1 MSADLSKMRKE
12 YSDRHQIL
20 DENDIID
27 DPFELF
33 HYWFEMAKQKAPDDK
48 WTETNAVC
56 LSTATKDGRPSSRMV
71 LLKGYDPKNGFTF
84 FTNYESRKGIEIQE
98 NEQVALL
105 FYWNYLSRQIRI
117 EGCAKKSSTE
127 ESDKYFQSRPKISQI
142 SARISEQSRPID
154 SRETLIQRQ
163 QKELEK
169 FPNNTM
175 IPRPEFWGGF
185 HIQPKR
191 FEFWQG
197 QSDRTHD
204 RFIFEFDSIEQKW
217 QKYYRIQP

>member
-1 MSADLSKMRKE
+1 MRKE
-12 YSDRHQIL
+12 YSDRRRIL
-20 DENDIID
+20 AEKDIIN

-33 HYWFEMAKQKAPDDK
+33 HHWFEVAKQKAPDDK

-71 LLKGYDPKNGFTF
+71 LLKGYDPINGFTI
-84 FTNYESRKGIEIQE
+84 FTNYESRKGMEIRQ
-98 NEQVALL
+98 NSHVALL

-117 EGCAKKSSTE
+117 EGCARKSSPE
-127 ESDKYFQSRPKISQI
+127 ESDKYFHSRPRISQI
-142 SARISEQSRPID
+142 SARVSEQSRPID

-163 QKELEK
+163 QEEVKK
-169 FPNNTM
+169 FGDNIV
-175 IPRPEFWGGF
+175 IPRPDFWGGF
-185 HIQPKR
+185 HIQPER

-204 RFIFEFDSIEQKW
+204 RFIFELDPIERKW
-217 QKYYRIQP
+217 QQYYRIQP